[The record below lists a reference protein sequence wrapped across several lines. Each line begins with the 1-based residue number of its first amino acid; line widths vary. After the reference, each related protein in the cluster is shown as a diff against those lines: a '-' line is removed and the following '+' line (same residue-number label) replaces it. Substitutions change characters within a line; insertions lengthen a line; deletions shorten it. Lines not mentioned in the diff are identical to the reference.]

1 MLFAYLH
8 AQRFGRSVPPLELQ
22 GMNPDATYRVETTD
36 DALKGVEE
44 ISGLD
49 LLHRG
54 LQLSLRGDY
63 DSAVI
68 VFERLPSAASV
79 STTH

>member
-1 MLFAYLH
+1 
-8 AQRFGRSVPPLELQ
+8 
-22 GMNPDATYRVETTD
+22 MNPDATYRVETTD

-68 VFERLPSAASV
+68 VFERLPSAHQRQV
-79 STTH
+79 FLRRIRRLFPLW